1 MRRHVRQAGFTLVEL
16 MGAVL
21 ISIMVIFVL
30 YSLFDKVQDVFMV
43 SQNRSRVLEQ
53 GRVAMD
59 ILTKDFKGLSAARQ
73 FDQNGEVPN
82 IEWVGG
88 AQAVN
93 EVGYLSPVRP
103 FNIEGFEEDT
113 GILQVANPL
122 GPRVGDIVYA
132 VNGNPR
138 FGPGAVIN
146 ATDKHFAYL
155 VPSQNGPVNPF
166 MGLAGTPGLHEPPPE
181 VARLEVHMEAIS
193 YDRWQFYTA
202 TAQNLHR
209 HHCRFFSNDEG
220 WRFVDYKFGGREN
233 YKRMD
238 PASPIGALWVYRSRV
253 VPRSGL
259 LAERLDHES
268 LKMHD
273 PSGRKLTEPVGYSR
287 VLDGV
292 LHFRVRAVSSADPG
306 RALASPTVSF
316 FAGERVP
323 SHVEVELM
331 VADEK
336 LVDEMENAVEQRME
350 NIADPRRKYD
360 AKLKHLADNLDRVYF
375 FKQLIRVGKEDQ

>member
-1 MRRHVRQAGFTLVEL
+1 MVLAVRAVAEPHV
-16 MGAVL
+16 
-21 ISIMVIFVL
+21 
-30 YSLFDKVQDVFMV
+30 
-43 SQNRSRVLEQ
+43 
-53 GRVAMD
+53 
-59 ILTKDFKGLSAARQ
+59 
-73 FDQNGEVPN
+73 
-82 IEWVGG
+82 
-88 AQAVN
+88 
-93 EVGYLSPVRP
+93 
-103 FNIEGFEEDT
+103 
-113 GILQVANPL
+113 GIA
-122 GPRVGDIVYA
+122 
-132 VNGNPR
+132 
-138 FGPGAVIN
+138 
-146 ATDKHFAYL
+146 
-155 VPSQNGPVNPF
+155 GPV
-166 MGLAGTPGLHEPPPE
+166 
-181 VARLEVHMEAIS
+181 
-193 YDRWQFYTA
+193 D
-202 TAQNLHR
+202 
-209 HHCRFFSNDEG
+209 
-220 WRFVDYKFGGREN
+220 
-233 YKRMD
+233 
-238 PASPIGALWVYRSRV
+238 RV

-273 PSGRKLTEPVGYSR
+273 PSGRKLNEPVGYSR
-287 VLDGV
+287 LLDGV